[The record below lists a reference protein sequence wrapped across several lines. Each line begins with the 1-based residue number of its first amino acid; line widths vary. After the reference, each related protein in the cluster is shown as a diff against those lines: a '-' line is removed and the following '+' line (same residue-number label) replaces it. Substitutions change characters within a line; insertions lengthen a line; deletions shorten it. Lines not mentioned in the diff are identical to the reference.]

1 MLNTASGDPLYRKA
15 VRTSMGAS
23 LRVPYARADA
33 WLPALAELRER
44 GFRIVALTPAAGAQQ
59 LSEFAATVTRDDRLI
74 VLVGAEGTGLGDD
87 TLAFA
92 DVAVR
97 IPIDAAVDSLNVVV
111 AAGIALHALMHV

>member
-1 MLNTASGDPLYRKA
+1 M
-15 VRTSMGAS
+15 
-23 LRVPYARADA
+23 
-33 WLPALAELRER
+33 
-44 GFRIVALTPAAGAQQ
+44 ALTPAAGAQQ

-74 VLVGAEGTGLGDD
+74 VLVGAEGAGLGDD

-111 AAGIALHALMHV
+111 AAGIALCALM

>member
-33 WLPALAELRER
+33 WLPALAELREG

-74 VLVGAEGTGLGDD
+74 VLVGAEGPGLGDD

-92 DVAVR
+92 DVAVAFR
-97 IPIDAAVDSLNVVV
+97 STPRSTR
-111 AAGIALHALMHV
+111 